1 MGARRRKEYRVK
13 VGDVELSYLVDG
25 HPSAPP
31 LVLLHA
37 LSMNARDWSRVSLLL
52 GQQFRVYS
60 LNFRGHGGSGWAP
73 TYAFKDL
80 ATEVVGFLDAL
91 GIDRAAV
98 VGHALGGI
106 VATFVAAM
114 FPNRVSALVVEEGPP
129 PRIGGPRMA
138 FGEMGLPGVAYD
150 RLALLQVADQM
161 NHPDGTWARMGL
173 RIRAPT
179 LVIGGGPL
187 SHIPEEWNMELAATI
202 AGGRFVRIPAGHF
215 IHKRRMAEFVAQ
227 VWTFLEG
234 QLLRST
240 SVPRTPAGP

>member
-80 ATEVVGFLDAL
+80 ALEVVGFLDAL

-161 NHPDGTWARMGL
+161 NHR
-173 RIRAPT
+173 
-179 LVIGGGPL
+179 
-187 SHIPEEWNMELAATI
+187 TI
-202 AGGRFVRIPAGHF
+202 
-215 IHKRRMAEFVAQ
+215 
-227 VWTFLEG
+227 
-234 QLLRST
+234 LLRLPPPETPPSAACRRRAWT
-240 SVPRTPAGP
+240 SPSSSCSSCSMASSRCRRWH